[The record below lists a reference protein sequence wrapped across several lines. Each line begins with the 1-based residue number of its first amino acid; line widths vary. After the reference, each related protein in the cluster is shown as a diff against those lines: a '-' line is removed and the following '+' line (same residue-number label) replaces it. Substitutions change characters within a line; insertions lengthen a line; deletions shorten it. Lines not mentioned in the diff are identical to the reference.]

1 MQLMEYENHQHHVV
15 DYLEKENKINR
26 ITLYEIQNYPKDI
39 QLEKRHW
46 MVDQRNCHQYQ

>member
-1 MQLMEYENHQHHVV
+1 MEYENHQHHVV
-15 DYLEKENKINR
+15 DYLEKENKISM
-26 ITLYEIQNYPKDI
+26 YEIFNYPKDI